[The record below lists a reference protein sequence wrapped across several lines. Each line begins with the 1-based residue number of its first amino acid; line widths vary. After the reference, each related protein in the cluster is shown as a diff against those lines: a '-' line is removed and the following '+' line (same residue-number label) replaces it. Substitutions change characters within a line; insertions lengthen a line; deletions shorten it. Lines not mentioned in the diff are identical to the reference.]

1 MNAMHHPLVKV
12 ILLTAL
18 AASLGAC
25 TTLSP
30 DGSEREIR
38 ATASRLMGKPVDD
51 SQALSATRRAELQ
64 QILLKD
70 PLLVE
75 DAVSLALLNNPRLQR
90 NFAELRLTEAE
101 VVAATRLRN
110 PGVSL
115 ARLRQGD
122 EREVERAISF
132 DLMGLLTLPVR
143 GPVEKR
149 RYESAKLD
157 ATRNILRLARDTRIA
172 YFSVIAGTQRAR
184 YASDVQSAAEAGRDL
199 ARGLAEVG
207 NISRLDAAREQ
218 AFYAEAT
225 AQRAR
230 ADAEALATREQLVR
244 LLGLTDE
251 NTLKLPA
258 NLPELPAT
266 PRELADVEQQAIDRR
281 IDVQMAKKN
290 SENTARNLKLSK
302 ITRFINVLEVGYQYN
317 TSTGQPKQTG
327 YEVGLELPIFD
338 FGTTR
343 VAQAEAIYRLALAD
357 VAETAT
363 NARSEA
369 RESYAR
375 YRTAYDLARHY
386 RDEIVPLQKLISDE
400 VLLRYNGMLISTFEL
415 LAQAREQVA
424 STDAY
429 LAALQDFWMAHANL
443 DSVLQGVGGEVGI
456 PVIKAPEIKAGS
468 ESAGL

>member
-1 MNAMHHPLVKV
+1 MNTMLYPLVKV
-12 ILLTAL
+12 TVLTAL
-18 AASLGAC
+18 VASLGAC
-25 TTLSP
+25 ATLSP
-30 DGSEREIR
+30 DGSEGEIR
-38 ATASRLMGKPVDD
+38 ATAGRLMGNPVDD
-51 SQALSATRRAELQ
+51 PRVLSATRRAELPQ
-64 QILLKD
+64 TLLKS
-70 PLLVE
+70 PLQVE
-75 DAVSLALLNNPRLQR
+75 DAVALALLNNPGLQR

-115 ARLRQGD
+115 VRLRQGE
-122 EREVERAISF
+122 ERKVERAISF
-132 DLMGLLTLPVR
+132 DLLGLLTLPVR
-143 GPVEKR
+143 GPVEKQ
-149 RYESAKLD
+149 RYESAKLA
-157 ATRNILRLARDTRIA
+157 ATRSILRLVRDTRAA
-172 YFSVIAGTQRAR
+172 YFNTVASAQRAR

-199 ARGLAEVG
+199 ARGLAQAG

-230 ADAEALATREQLVR
+230 VDAEALAAREQLVR
-244 LLGLTDE
+244 MLGLIDE
-251 NTLKLPA
+251 KALKLPA
-258 NLPELPAT
+258 NLPEIPAT
-266 PRELADVEQQAIDRR
+266 PRELADVEQQAIDQR
-281 IDVQMAKKN
+281 IDVQMARKN
-290 SENTARNLKLSK
+290 ADNTARNLKLSK
-302 ITRFINVLEVGYQYN
+302 ITRFVNVLDVGYQYN
-317 TSTGQPKQTG
+317 TATGKPKQTG
-327 YEVGLELPIFD
+327 YEVSLELPLFD

-375 YRTAYDLARHY
+375 YRMTYDLARHY
-386 RDEIVPLQKLISDE
+386 RDEVVPLQKQISDE

-429 LAALQDFWMAHANL
+429 LAALQDFWMAHADL
-443 DSVLQGVGGEVGI
+443 DSILQGGR
-456 PVIKAPEIKAGS
+456 
-468 ESAGL
+468 

>member
-1 MNAMHHPLVKV
+1 MNVLRHPLIKASQ
-12 ILLTAL
+12 LLVL
-18 AASLGAC
+18 AASLAAC
-25 TTLSP
+25 TTLSR
-30 DGSEREIR
+30 DGSEGEVR
-38 ATASRLMGKPVDD
+38 ASASRLMGKPVEDHQTL
-51 SQALSATRRAELQ
+51 SQAQRAELQ
-64 QILLKD
+64 QTLLKAT
-70 PLLVE
+70 LQVE
-75 DAVSLALLNNPRLQR
+75 DAVALALLNNPGLQR

-115 ARLRQGD
+115 ARLRRGD
-122 EREVERAISF
+122 EREVERTISF

-143 GPVEKR
+143 GPVEKQ
-149 RYESAKLD
+149 RYESAKLN
-157 ATRNILRLARDTRIA
+157 ATRSIFRLARDTRVA
-172 YFSVIAGTQRAR
+172 YFCAVASAQRAR

-199 ARGLAEVG
+199 ARGLAQAG

-218 AFYAEAT
+218 AFYAKAT

-251 NTLKLPA
+251 KELKLPE

-266 PRELADVEQQAIDRR
+266 PLELANVEQQAIDRR
-281 IDVQMAKKN
+281 IDVQMARKN
-290 SENTARNLKLSK
+290 AENTARNLQLSK
-302 ITRFINVLEVGYQYN
+302 ITRFVNVLEVGYQYN
-317 TSTGQPKQTG
+317 TATGQQKQTG
-327 YEVGLELPIFD
+327 YEVSLELPLFD
-338 FGTTR
+338 FGTAR

-375 YRTAYDLARHY
+375 YRTTYDLTRHY
-386 RDEIVPLQKLISDE
+386 RDEVVPLQKQISDE

-429 LAALQDFWMAHANL
+429 LTALQDFWVAHSNL
-443 DSVLQGVGGEVGI
+443 DSVLQGAGGEVGM
-456 PVIKAPEIKAGS
+456 PAMKESEIKAGS
-468 ESAGL
+468 KSAGL

>member
-1 MNAMHHPLVKV
+1 MKVLRHPL
-12 ILLTAL
+12 IRASLLSAL
-18 AASLGAC
+18 AVSVAAC

-30 DGSEREIR
+30 NGSEGEVR
-38 ATASRLMGKPVDD
+38 ATASRLMGKPVEDT
-51 SQALSATRRAELQ
+51 QTLSHARRAELQ
-64 QILLKD
+64 QALLKD
-70 PLLVE
+70 PLQVE
-75 DAVSLALLNNPRLQR
+75 DAVALALLNNPGLQR

-115 ARLRQGD
+115 ARLRKGD
-122 EREVERAISF
+122 ERKVERAISF

-143 GPVEKR
+143 GPVEKQ

-157 ATRNILRLARDTRIA
+157 ATRSILRLARDTRVA
-172 YFSVIAGTQRAR
+172 YFSAVASAQRAR

-199 ARGLAEVG
+199 ARGLAQAG

-251 NTLKLPA
+251 KALKLPA

-266 PRELADVEQQAIDRR
+266 PRELADVEQHAIDRR

-290 SENTARNLKLSK
+290 AENTARNLKLSK
-302 ITRFINVLEVGYQYN
+302 ITRFVNVLEVGYQYN
-317 TSTGQPKQTG
+317 TATGQPKQTG
-327 YEVGLELPIFD
+327 YEISLELPLFD
-338 FGTTR
+338 FGATR

-375 YRTAYDLARHY
+375 YRTTYDLTRHY
-386 RDEIVPLQKLISDE
+386 RDEVVPLQKQISDE

-429 LAALQDFWMAHANL
+429 LAALQDFWLANANL
-443 DSVLQGVGGEVGI
+443 DSVLQGAGGEVGV
-456 PVIKAPEIKAGS
+456 PVMKESEIKAGR
-468 ESAGL
+468 ESAGH